1 MRVLSRFSFTAQ
13 PRADSAEP
21 KKAPVAGSRG
31 AAARPAAL
39 EKLTAFSKSNAAKQA
54 NSFVRSPLP
63 LRGDRYSSEP
73 GVLPSAGQ
81 FDAHIW
87 DELPTQ
93 MAQCAVARTRQ
104 GLAFRARFGAESAQH
119 YSGSCVGLSAVWI
132 RLHEAAP
139 ATHAVNRVN
148 TAGSFDGMA
157 HAEVYQR
164 AYEANQ
170 SDMLQGRAS
179 KRFGKSDMA
188 RLDAIAQ
195 EQPSQI
201 LGLTIGTEAYSHK
214 SVGST
219 ARVLTEFDGYGL
231 LALRMAGS
239 RGAINGHAAALHRQ
253 PGSSHITFFEPNL
266 GEFHIPLHDTKDF
279 LQAYAGMQKSLGQP
293 VSQFDLLPVG
303 VHGSIHDTP
312 LQTLAHSLVS

>member
-1 MRVLSRFSFTAQ
+1 
-13 PRADSAEP
+13 
-21 KKAPVAGSRG
+21 
-31 AAARPAAL
+31 
-39 EKLTAFSKSNAAKQA
+39 
-54 NSFVRSPLP
+54 
-63 LRGDRYSSEP
+63 
-73 GVLPSAGQ
+73 
-81 FDAHIW
+81 
-87 DELPTQ
+87 
-93 MAQCAVARTRQ
+93 MAQHAVARTRQ
-104 GLAFRARFGAESAQH
+104 GLAFRARFGTKSAEH
-119 YSGSCVGLSAVWI
+119 YSGSCVGLSAIWI
-132 RLHEAAP
+132 RLHDEAP

-195 EQPSQI
+195 EQPSQV
-201 LGLTIGTEAYSHK
+201 LGLTIGSEAHSHK

-219 ARVLTEFDGYGL
+219 VRVLMEFEGYGL

-253 PGSSHITFFEPNL
+253 PGSNHITFFEPNL
-266 GEFHIPLHDTKDF
+266 GEFHIPLHDTRDF
-279 LQAYAGMQKSLGQP
+279 LQAYADMQKSLGQP

-312 LQTLAHSLVS
+312 LQTLAHSLVP

>member
-1 MRVLSRFSFTAQ
+1 MKVLSRFSFTAQ
-13 PRADSAEP
+13 PRADFAEP

-31 AAARPAAL
+31 APARPAAL
-39 EKLTAFSKSNAAKQA
+39 EKLTAFSRPSAAKQA

-73 GVLPSAGQ
+73 EVLPSAGQ
-81 FDAHIW
+81 FDAQIW
-87 DELPTQ
+87 DELPTR

-104 GLAFRARFGAESAQH
+104 GLAFRARFGEESAQH

-139 ATHAVNRVN
+139 ATYAVNRVN

-164 AYEANQ
+164 AYEANRT
-170 SDMLQGRAS
+170 DMLQGRAS
-179 KRFGKSDMA
+179 KHSGKSGMA
-188 RLDAIAQ
+188 RLDAMAQ
-195 EQPSQI
+195 EQPSQM
-201 LGLTIGTEAYSHK
+201 LGLTIGGEAHSHK

-219 ARVLTEFDGYGL
+219 ARVLTEFQGYGL
-231 LALRMAGS
+231 LAARGTGS
-239 RGAINGHAAALHRQ
+239 RDGNSHATALHRQ
-253 PGSSHITFFEPNL
+253 PGSNHITFFDPNL
-266 GEFHIPLHDTKDF
+266 GEFHIPLHHTKDF
-279 LQAYAGMQKSLGQP
+279 LQAYADMRKGLGQP

-303 VHGSIHDTP
+303 VHGSIHNTP
-312 LQTLAHSLVS
+312 LQTLAHVLAP